1 LRLDVGCIEAVCRVC
16 MEAVGR
22 RTGWTTDTGASD
34 SEIIVIMAP
43 DTSRMTPHTH
53 HPFDP

>member
-1 LRLDVGCIEAVCRVC
+1 
-16 MEAVGR
+16 MEAVVR

-43 DTSRMTPHTH
+43 DTSRISPHTH